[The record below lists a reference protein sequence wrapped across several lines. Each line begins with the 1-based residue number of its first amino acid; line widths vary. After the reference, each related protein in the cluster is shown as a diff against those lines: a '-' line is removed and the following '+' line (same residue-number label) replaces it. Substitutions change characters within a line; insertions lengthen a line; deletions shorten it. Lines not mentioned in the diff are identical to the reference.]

1 MVQKQQQ
8 TLINV
13 ITTKEAFREFI
24 LSCLNDKETKPNIAT
39 DYSNQGDDEL
49 LTVSQLAIY
58 FQVSSTTIH
67 NWKNEG
73 ILPYVKVKSRVRFR
87 KSVIL
92 AFDKKR
98 RSKSKY

>member
-1 MVQKQQQ
+1 MVQKEQQ

-24 LSCLNDKETKPNIAT
+24 LSCLNDKETRPDDSSDFSDKT
-39 DYSNQGDDEL
+39 DDEL
-49 LTVSQLAIY
+49 LTVSQLSAY
-58 FQVSSTTIH
+58 FQVSTTTIH

-98 RSKSKY
+98 RNKK

>member
-1 MVQKQQQ
+1 MQNKQQ
-8 TLINV
+8 TLINL

-24 LSCLNDKETKPNIAT
+24 LSCLNDKETKPVVSTESI
-39 DYSNQGDDEL
+39 DKKDDEL
-49 LTVSQLAIY
+49 LTVSQLADY
-58 FQVSSTTIH
+58 FQVSTTTIH

-73 ILPYVKVKSRVRFR
+73 LLPYVKVKSRIRFK

-98 RSKSKY
+98 RNKSKY